1 MQFHWEM
8 SELTLFWDMMSQNS
22 HSQSDAQT
30 SKLREVIS
38 NSNIKLPAQQYQPL
52 SLHHY
57 HCMATHCCHRHQQSH
72 DCHLSAAAP
81 MLPAPATTW
90 KTMTTRWDGWRRV
103 RRVGRRGKGDR
114 EGDNNAVCN
123 PHAASSI
130 SFPLLFDDMACN
142 PHTVSSILF
151 PPCCLMM
158 QCATHTPHR
167 LFLSLHV
174 FWWCGMQP
182 TCHVSFFFPS
192 MLFDDVACNPH
203 ATLSISFYFYS
214 YIYS

>member
-30 SKLREVIS
+30 SKLCKVIS
-38 NSNIKLPAQQYQPL
+38 NSDIKSPAQQCQPL

-72 DCHLSAAAP
+72 APPHCHLSAAAP

-90 KTMTTRWDGWRRV
+90 KTTTTRWEGWRRV

-114 EGDNNAVCN
+114 EGDNDAVCN
-123 PHAASSI
+123 PHAVSSI
-130 SFPLLFDDMACN
+130 SFPL
-142 PHTVSSILF
+142 
-151 PPCCLMM
+151 CCLMTW
-158 QCATHTPHR
+158 CATHTLHC

-182 TCHVSFFFPS
+182 TCHVSFLFPS

-203 ATLSISFYFYS
+203 ATLSISFYFNS